1 MKRISIEPSFAAWR
15 HAARELLRQG
25 VEPEAIEWVECDSC
39 DSAGSDSGNASVQQ
53 GSSSAAATPTP
64 AIPRELL
71 AWLKTAACFY
81 APDRWPLLY
90 RILWRWTHG
99 ERHVLDPQDADGA
112 LLDQRIQSVEHET
125 GDLVALTLFRRR
137 DPSMGPPEFV
147 GWYEPH
153 HDLLELV
160 AERFAERM
168 GDSTWMLATPQGAV
182 FWNGMLLRINRP
194 AMGEDGHV
202 THALPASQ
210 LNEPATLTLPP
221 SQRSGPTTP
230 TLPPGQ
236 RSEPTTPTLPPR
248 QRSGPTTPT
257 LPPAAMAGEATT
269 SEPTEALWL
278 AYYASVFN
286 GAPAPVPLLYWKTPP
301 AGPPLPAQLARER
314 SRLGAQSGTVTV
326 PAMPPLEYSAV
337 TPPLREPT
345 GPLPTCR
352 RCALWRNA
360 KQAVAGAGPARAAL
374 MVVGEQPGEH
384 ENQHGVPFTG
394 PAGQLLDTV
403 LARAGLERSALYL
416 TYAVKHYKWE
426 TLEQRRVHRTPAR
439 REVEACRY
447 WLDHEITQVAPRVV
461 VTLGATA
468 LKALTGAHVNLSE
481 YLGQTIDHGGRLIV
495 PTWHPSYALKMAD
508 GRLREDIVAGI
519 VAAFRHAAQLAAKGA

>member
-15 HAARELLRQG
+15 RAARELLRQG
-25 VEPEAIEWVECDSC
+25 VEPERIEWLEFDSV
-39 DSAGSDSGNASVQQ
+39 DSGTGSVAAPD
-53 GSSSAAATPTP
+53 SSAATPVVATP

-71 AWLKTAACFY
+71 AWLKTAACFC
-81 APDRWPLLY
+81 APDRWSLLY

-99 ERHVLDPQDADGA
+99 ERHVLDPQDVDGA

-125 GDLVALTLFRRR
+125 SDLVTLTLFRRR
-137 DPSMGPPEFV
+137 DPSMGAPEFV

-153 HDLLELV
+153 HDLLAQA
-160 AERFAERM
+160 AERFTERM
-168 GDSTWMLATPQGAV
+168 GDSTWMLATPQGAA
-182 FWNGMLLRINRP
+182 FWNGMLLRISRP
-194 AMGEDGHV
+194 ATEENGHV
-202 THALPASQ
+202 THALPAGQ
-210 LNEPATLTLPP
+210 QNEPATPTLPP
-221 SQRSGPTTP
+221 SQRN
-230 TLPPGQ
+230 
-236 RSEPTTPTLPPR
+236 R
-248 QRSGPTTPT
+248 PTTPT

-286 GAPAPVPLLYWKTPP
+286 AAPAPVPLRYWRTPP

-326 PAMPPLEYSAV
+326 PEMPPLEYSAV

-345 GPLPTCR
+345 GPLATCR

-360 KQAVAGAGPARAAL
+360 KQAVAGAGPAQATL

-384 ENQHGVPFTG
+384 ENQHGAPFTG

-403 LARAGLERSALYL
+403 LARAGLERAALYL

-426 TLEQRRVHRTPAR
+426 TLEQQRVHRTPAR
-439 REVEACRY
+439 REVEACQY
-447 WLDHEITQVAPRVV
+447 WLEAELTQVAPRVV

-481 YLGQTIDHGGRLIV
+481 YLGLTIDHGGRLIV

-508 GRLREDIVAGI
+508 GRLREDIVAGM
-519 VAAFRHAAQLAAKGA
+519 VAAFSRAAGLVAEEA